1 MKAIRYTLSG
11 MLLIL
16 CWKLFSLGLS
26 SAMLPPPEQAF
37 AAFGEALKTALF
49 WKHFGVSAFRVSAAM
64 ALAWL
69 AGFPLGVL
77 MGYSKAADRV
87 LSPILFLTYPIPKIV
102 LLPIFLI
109 LFGLGDAPKILMIA
123 LIMGYQIVVAT
134 RDGVLRLDEKY
145 IQSFRS
151 LGGSRLQAVYHVVIP
166 TALPQGFTA
175 LRIGTG
181 TGIAVL
187 FFVESFATETGLGF
201 YIMDAWGR
209 FDYEKLFIGII
220 AMSLLG
226 VLLYAF
232 FNYLEQ
238 SICAWN
244 FLESGRTSANGS
256 ASALA
261 RQIVDFGRMIKF
273 SHTVFALPFALSAV
287 VLAHRGNEVTLQAF
301 FWILVAMVCARSAAM
316 GFNRIA
322 DARFDRLN
330 PRTAERHI
338 PSGTMSSLS
347 AILFVSGFSL
357 AFILA
362 SAMISRLCFW
372 LSMPVLAI
380 LFFYSYT
387 KRFTSLS
394 HLYLGMSIS
403 LAPLGAWIAVT
414 GRFEPAILILCTAL
428 LTYIAGF
435 DILYACQDVQFD
447 QEAGLYS
454 IPSRLGVQ
462 AAFHIS
468 TILHF
473 ATFISLTALFIV
485 FDLGMAYLLALV
497 IIGMLLVFQHRV
509 IRPHDLTHIELA
521 FFHANSAISILLFL
535 GILGDELLR

>member
-1 MKAIRYTLSG
+1 
-11 MLLIL
+11 
-16 CWKLFSLGLS
+16 
-26 SAMLPPPEQAF
+26 
-37 AAFGEALKTALF
+37 
-49 WKHFGVSAFRVSAAM
+49 
-64 ALAWL
+64 
-69 AGFPLGVL
+69 
-77 MGYSKAADRV
+77 
-87 LSPILFLTYPIPKIV
+87 
-102 LLPIFLI
+102 
-109 LFGLGDAPKILMIA
+109 MIA
-123 LIMGYQIVVAT
+123 LIIGYQIVVAT

-166 TALPQGFTA
+166 AALPQGFTA

-209 FDYEKLFIGII
+209 FDYEKMFIGII
-220 AMSLLG
+220 AMSLMG

-244 FLESGRTSANGS
+244 FLESGRTAANGH

-316 GFNRIA
+316 GFNRIV

-338 PSGTMSSLS
+338 PSGTMSPLS
-347 AILFVSGFSL
+347 ANLFVSGFSL

-468 TILHF
+468 TILHV

>member
-1 MKAIRYTLSG
+1 MKALRYTLSG

-16 CWKLFSLGLS
+16 CWKLFSLWLS
-26 SAMLPPPEQAF
+26 SVMLPPPEQAL

-69 AGFPLGVL
+69 AGFPLGIL
-77 MGYSKAADRV
+77 MGYSKTADRV

-109 LFGLGDAPKILMIA
+109 LFGLGDAPKILMIS

-151 LGGSRLQAVYHVVIP
+151 LGGTGLQALYHVVIP
-166 TALPQGFTA
+166 AALPQGFTA

-187 FFVESFATETGLGF
+187 FFVESFATSTGLGF
-201 YIMDAWGR
+201 TIMDAWGR
-209 FDYEKLFIGII
+209 FDYEQMFIGII

-226 VLLYAF
+226 VLLYTF

-238 SICAWN
+238 NLCAWN
-244 FLESGRTSANGS
+244 FLESGRSAADRH

-287 VLAHRGNEVTLQAF
+287 VLAHRDNDITLLTF
-301 FWILVAMVCARSAAM
+301 FWVLVAMVCARSAAM

-338 PSGTMSSLS
+338 PSGTVTSLS
-347 AILFVSGFSL
+347 AILIVSGFSL

-372 LSMPVLAI
+372 LSMPVLGI

-414 GRFEPAILILCTAL
+414 GRFEPGILILCTAL

-435 DILYACQDVQFD
+435 DILYACQDMQFD
-447 QEAGLYS
+447 REVGLYS
-454 IPSRLGVQ
+454 IPARLGAK

-468 TILHF
+468 SLLHV

-485 FDLGMAYLLALV
+485 FDLGTAYLVALV
-497 IIGMLLVFQHRV
+497 IITGLLVFQHRV

-521 FFHANSAISILLFL
+521 FFHTNSAISILLFL

>member
-1 MKAIRYTLSG
+1 MKAFRYILSG
-11 MLLIL
+11 MLLL
-16 CWKLFSLGLS
+16 LGWKLLSLGLS
-26 SAMLPPPEQAF
+26 SVILPAPEQAF
-37 AAFGEALKTALF
+37 SAFADALKTARF
-49 WKHFGVSAFRVSAAM
+49 WKHFGISAFRVSAAM
-64 ALAWL
+64 AIAWL
-69 AGFPLGVL
+69 AGFPLGIL
-77 MGYSKAADRV
+77 MGYSRTADRI

-134 RDGVLRLDEKY
+134 RDSVLRLDEKY
-145 IQSFRS
+145 IHSFRS

-166 TALPQGFTA
+166 AALPQGFTA

-187 FFVESFATETGLGF
+187 FFVESFATATGLGF
-201 YIMDAWGR
+201 AIMDAWGR
-209 FDYEKLFIGII
+209 FDYAQMFTGII

-238 SICAWN
+238 NICAWN
-244 FLESGRTSANGS
+244 FLESGRTEAPGP
-256 ASALA
+256 ASALS

-287 VLAHRGNEVTLQAF
+287 VLAHRGHAVTLRAF
-301 FWILVAMVCARSAAM
+301 FWILVAMVSARSAAM
-316 GFNRIA
+316 GFNRIV

-338 PSGTMSSLS
+338 PSGAMSPLS

-372 LSMPVLAI
+372 LSMPVLGI

-414 GRFEPAILILCTAL
+414 GRFEPAILILCAAL

-454 IPSRLGVQ
+454 IPSRLGVK

-468 TILHF
+468 SILHV
-473 ATFISLTALFIV
+473 ATFISLAALFIV
-485 FDLGMAYLLALV
+485 FDLGTAYLIALV
-497 IIGMLLVFQHRV
+497 IISGLLVFQHRV
-509 IRPHDLTHIELA
+509 IRPHDLAHIELA

-535 GILGDELLR
+535 GILGDEIFR